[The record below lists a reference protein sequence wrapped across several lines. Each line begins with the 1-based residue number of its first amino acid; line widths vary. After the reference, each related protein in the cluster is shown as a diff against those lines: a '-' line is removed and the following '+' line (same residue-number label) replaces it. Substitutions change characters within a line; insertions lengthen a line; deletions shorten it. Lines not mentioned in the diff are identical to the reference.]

1 MLSKSGKTDEIITIE
16 IDDMVNFHVK
26 TNKIAFITI
35 SGTLFLR
42 YFLNI
47 YSLYEFAIDII
58 L

>member
-16 IDDMVNFHVK
+16 IDDMVNFDVK

-47 YSLYEFAIDII
+47 YSLCEFAIDII